1 MTDKRRVINVT
12 KSTLPNF
19 NEYVSLI
26 SKIWDSNQ
34 LTNFGP
40 MHNLLEEQLS
50 DYLGL
55 DKIELVSSGHLALE
69 LAIEVLGLTGEIITT
84 PFTFVSTTN
93 SIIRRGL
100 TPVFCD
106 INLDDYTI
114 DTSKIESLI
123 TSKTSGILAVHVYG
137 NICDVLEI
145 ERIAKI
151 HNLKVIYDAA
161 HSFGLNY
168 LDKSILS
175 YGDVS
180 ITSFHA
186 AKVFNSVEGG
196 AIVVN
201 TEINHNIKSVINFGI
216 GKDGIS
222 DYPGPNGKMSEFH
235 AVVGI
240 LNLKTVDLEIQKRK
254 VVAERYD
261 LNLSSVNGLMLSHRN
276 YDIQS
281 NYSYYTILLDPM
293 ISTRDSLLS
302 YLRERGIMA
311 RKYFWPL
318 SSDLFNLA
326 NDQNQSN
333 TNAKYVSENILSLPM
348 YGDLSLQDVDY
359 ISQLI
364 TNFILKHK

>member
-1 MTDKRRVINVT
+1 MMDNNSKQINVT
-12 KSTLPNF
+12 KSSLPDF
-19 NEYVSLI
+19 NDYVSLVGR
-26 SKIWDSNQ
+26 IWDTNQ

-40 MHNLLEEQLS
+40 MHRLLQEQLS
-50 DYLGL
+50 SYLG
-55 DKIELVSSGHLALE
+55 ISELEIVSSGHLALE
-69 LAIEVLGLTGEIITT
+69 LALEVLGLTGEIITT

-93 SIIRRGL
+93 AIIRRGL

-123 TSKTSGILAVHVYG
+123 TSRTSGILAVHVYG
-137 NICDVLEI
+137 NICDVIEI
-145 ERIAKI
+145 ERIAKK
-151 HNLKVIYDAA
+151 HNLRVIYDAA
-161 HSFGLNY
+161 HSFGISY
-168 LDKSILS
+168 LGKSILT
-175 YGDVS
+175 YGDIS

-196 AIVVN
+196 ALVVN
-201 TEINHNIKSVINFGI
+201 TKINHDIKSIINFGI

-240 LNLKTVDLEIQKRK
+240 LNLKAVDNEIHKRK

-261 LNLSSVNGLMLSHRN
+261 SNLSSIKGIRMSKNRFN
-276 YDIQS
+276 IQS
-281 NYSYYTILLDPM
+281 NFSYYTILVDPM
-293 ISTRDSLLS
+293 ISNRDSLLS

-318 SSDLFNLA
+318 SSNLFNLS
-326 NDQNQSN
+326 NDQKKSN
-333 TNAKYVSENILSLPM
+333 SNAEYISNNIISLPI
-348 YGDLSLQDVDY
+348 YGDLSIQDVDY
-359 ISQLI
+359 ISKLI
-364 TNFILKHK
+364 SFFILTD